1 MQAIWNK
8 TIYLHVEVSNDE
20 LYSTIYNIEYS
31 AWLQYVYVH
40 VCCVEKSYW
49 SPKADHDAT
58 TVLVCY
64 KMVFSQS
71 TFIVYNLNY
80 NIILQIPKFQFWDT
94 MHVQYMISIF
104 QNVSMAFSMSFTL
117 VLQSAVPSPLQV
129 LQNIHCR
136 ISTAAVSLSTIKC
149 LPCLVILCR
158 MPW

>member
-1 MQAIWNK
+1 M
-8 TIYLHVEVSNDE
+8 SNDE
-20 LYSTIYNIEYS
+20 LYSTIYNIEYG
-31 AWLQYVYVH
+31 AWLQYIYVH

-49 SPKADHDAT
+49 SSKADHDVT

-104 QNVSMAFSMSFTL
+104 QNVSMTMAFSMAFTL
-117 VLQSAVPSPLQV
+117 VLQSAVLSV
-129 LQNIHCR
+129 FTIAGSSKHSLQNFHSSS
-136 ISTAAVSLSTIKC
+136 ISVNNKMFTMSC
-149 LPCLVILCR
+149 NLV
-158 MPW
+158 